1 MISQSEIHSRLNQI
15 WQIFTAVG
23 VTDPLTIIEN
33 LAYFFLREEFQI
45 GDLYEVTSSRRRLLE
60 SQQSTRGGFM
70 PIDLLPD
77 LMNKLPVLKELP
89 DIKQLV
95 PQFTGSLGISGYLQ
109 IGDAVHTLLQAVPS
123 AAYVFNE
130 ELPEFLDRME
140 PGGRYFTP
148 RHLTRWAASLMEI
161 FPGVRLADFAC
172 GSGGFLV
179 ATAEKMPQV
188 TGVEI
193 SPNWAR
199 LAFTNCLLHGIQKP
213 DIRIGNSLSIFG
225 KREKETRFD
234 CILMNPPFGA
244 RVDDT
249 LVNLVFDYKISRRS
263 ETVKMSYNQCV
274 THPSKEAAMATKD
287 KAGKEERKKPKLT
300 IKEKR
305 KAKDEKKKTTSV
317 TNTGA

>member
-15 WQIFTAVG
+15 WQIFTAAG

-45 GDLYEVTSSRRRLLE
+45 GDLYEVSSSRRQLLE

-77 LMNKLPVLKELP
+77 LMNKLPDLQGLP

-123 AAYVFNE
+123 VAYVFNE

-148 RHLTRWAASLMEI
+148 RHLTQWAASLLEI
-161 FPGVRLADFAC
+161 FPGARLADFAC

-179 ATAEKMPQV
+179 AAADQLPQV

-193 SPNWAR
+193 SPN
-199 LAFTNCLLHGIQKP
+199 
-213 DIRIGNSLSIFG
+213 
-225 KREKETRFD
+225 
-234 CILMNPPFGA
+234 
-244 RVDDT
+244 
-249 LVNLVFDYKISRRS
+249 
-263 ETVKMSYNQCV
+263 
-274 THPSKEAAMATKD
+274 
-287 KAGKEERKKPKLT
+287 
-300 IKEKR
+300 
-305 KAKDEKKKTTSV
+305 
-317 TNTGA
+317 